1 MSSIKNMSLYIPH
14 VFANISKDKITE
26 VFERLQLGKV
36 KNIDFINK
44 MGKEQYNSAYIHFEY
59 WYDNTTAHNF
69 QERVSNPNKEARL
82 IYDEP
87 WYWIVL
93 ENNAN
98 KHVFGDRKPRID
110 LNFQEEEYTTPVK
123 QMTNKDFSKLFAP
136 KKPQIAPALS
146 NIQIAPALS
155 NIQIAPAL
163 SDNLINDE
171 QMMQELEDIMDDE
184 DAHLITI
191 DGRYVQQLENENII
205 FRRNFSNVK
214 VNLTS
219 VFTEM
224 N

>member
-98 KHVFGDRKPRID
+98 KHVSGDRKPRID

-123 QMTNKDFSKLFAP
+123 QMTNKDFSKLFDAP
-136 KKPQIAPALS
+136 KKPQIAPTLFD
-146 NIQIAPALS
+146 IQIAPALS
-155 NIQIAPAL
+155 NHL
-163 SDNLINDE
+163 FNDE
-171 QMMQELEDIMDDE
+171 QIMQEIEDIMDDE